1 MKHIASLI
9 TTSRIVGALVL
20 LFIEPLST
28 PFFVVYILCCASDVI
43 DGYVARKTN
52 TASRFGEILDS
63 AADFLLVAVM
73 GYIFIPLLVW
83 EQWMLY
89 WIGMVAVVRFTS
101 LSVGFAKYRALAFLH
116 TYANKAAGIACACF
130 PFLYQ
135 FLGLSLTVAIVCA
148 VASLSAFEELSIT
161 ISSKELNRNRKSVF
175 KSGSG
180 HWPLPFSNTLFR
192 FLFKSFAPML
202 IDNSSNAERLA
213 TAHTIATVRLKPKN

>member
-101 LSVGFAKYRALAFLH
+101 LSVGFAKYRAFAFLH
-116 TYANKAAGIACACF
+116 TYGNKATGIACACF
-130 PFLYQ
+130 PILYQ
-135 FLGLSLTVAIVCA
+135 VLGLGATAFILCVVANI
-148 VASLSAFEELSIT
+148 SAFEELLIN
-161 ISSKELNRNRKSVF
+161 IGARELNRNRKSVF
-175 KSGSG
+175 ENGC
-180 HWPLPFSNTLFR
+180 
-192 FLFKSFAPML
+192 
-202 IDNSSNAERLA
+202 
-213 TAHTIATVRLKPKN
+213 VQ